1 MQTAAAASVTSA
13 TDSSARASGPFAP
26 ALRGSYAKALDRPRG
41 CPALPDD
48 EWDDNAT
55 EEEKF
60 IALKAAVQ
68 EGLDDIDAGR
78 VIEVPADKLESFIHE
93 LGERAAARVQ
103 TRREM
108 PQYARAS

>member
-1 MQTAAAASVTSA
+1 MQDPADPSAS
-13 TDSSARASGPFAP
+13 ASGPFTP

-48 EWDDNAT
+48 EWDENAT

-78 VIEVPADKLESFIHE
+78 VIEVPADELESFIHE

-103 TRREM
+103 ARREM
-108 PQYARAS
+108 LQYARAS